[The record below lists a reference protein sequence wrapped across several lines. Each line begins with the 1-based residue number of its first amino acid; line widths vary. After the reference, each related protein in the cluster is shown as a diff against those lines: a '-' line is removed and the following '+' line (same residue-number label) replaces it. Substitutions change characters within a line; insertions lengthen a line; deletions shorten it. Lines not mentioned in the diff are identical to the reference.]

1 MNVCHASSVAIQP
14 EGHNSTHFYSCQDVY
29 DGAGVQEPYMVPFQ
43 FAIQILRSI
52 SRGSKATVLW
62 SIATR
67 LSCWADGCMQVN
79 LIGQIWALIRTLT
92 HTREHVHVF
101 TVASLDDCFF
111 FFELITNLQ
120 CSAGTERSNPRW
132 NFPPF
137 PYARFQVSPEEEF
150 KWGDGKK
157 IDFWKGLQCRNSE
170 SEEMGKSA
178 KQLTAETLGSVPSR
192 ADCEP
197 LKNIKPLF
205 PESYDWARLQWPW
218 KEMLQCNAALNEKLK
233 KESLGRRLWS
243 TTLRPAAVMLILHFK
258 QSCTAERKYF

>member
-1 MNVCHASSVAIQP
+1 MIV
-14 EGHNSTHFYSCQDVY
+14 
-29 DGAGVQEPYMVPFQ
+29 
-43 FAIQILRSI
+43 
-52 SRGSKATVLW
+52 
-62 SIATR
+62 
-67 LSCWADGCMQVN
+67 
-79 LIGQIWALIRTLT
+79 
-92 HTREHVHVF
+92 
-101 TVASLDDCFF
+101 FF
-111 FFELITNLQ
+111 FFELITNVQ
-120 CSAGTERSNPRW
+120 CSAGAERSNPCW

-137 PYARFQVSPEEEF
+137 PYACFQASPEEEF

-157 IDFWKGLQCRNSE
+157 IDFWKGLRRRNSE

-178 KQLTAETLGSVPSR
+178 KQLTAETPGSVPSR

-243 TTLRPAAVMLILHFK
+243 TTLRPAAVMLILRFK
-258 QSCTAERKYF
+258 QSCTAERKYFWIPSVMRMCSWNAKVCPFPPPPTPPPPPSMEKECGERAIPEKTFGGAQNCCPLKLMSFT